1 MRSTKQYKIFS
12 TQYKNR
18 RLDFPMRIL
27 KFKRTKWNALL
38 SFIQNRRRLSA
49 FFFFKRKIN
58 KLKAKNLEKFL
69 VSPKVSS
76 SLKSSLNTRIS
87 FNNYKLQV
95 PLKRWERISQ
105 VTKQGLAMRR
115 SFYQLYNLQLSY
127 TVLKKF
133 IFRFKNLSYRTNLL
147 RSIMQFEYRIDILLW
162 RLRFFKSSS
171 EARLYINNGLIQINQ
186 KRVKCNYFVKQGDVI
201 TFIGK
206 LDFLANLQRLKKTF
220 LDSSFVE
227 VDLYTNSLIVLEASK
242 ENNSENSLFTKH
254 YFNLDIFRY
263 SFR

>member
-1 MRSTKQYKIFS
+1 MRLTKRYKIFN

-18 RLDFPMRIL
+18 RLDFPVRIL

-38 SFIQNRRRLSA
+38 SFIQTRRRLSG

-58 KLKAKNLEKFL
+58 KLKVKNLGR
-69 VSPKVSS
+69 SS
-76 SLKSSLNTRIS
+76 VIPKSSNARIS
-87 FNNYKLQV
+87 FNNLKLQV
-95 PLKRWERISQ
+95 PLKKWERLAQ

-115 SFYQLYNLQLSY
+115 SFYQLYNIQLPY
-127 TVLKKF
+127 GILKKL
-133 IFRFKNLSYRTNLL
+133 IFRVKNISYRINLL

-162 RLRFFKSSS
+162 RLRFFKSSL
-171 EARLYINNGLIQINQ
+171 EARLHLNNGLIQVNKKKI
-186 KRVKCNYFVKQGDVI
+186 KCNYFVKEGDVI
-201 TFIGK
+201 TFDGK
-206 LDFLANLQRLKKTF
+206 LDFFSNLQRLRKTL

-242 ENNSENSLFTKH
+242 ENNCESSLFTKY